1 MLIENSDGKFDG
13 SNEVEGIALGSR
25 VGIALGSR
33 AGWTFGETLID
44 LVGPSDGILDGWV
57 VGNRLG
63 GLLSLKDG
71 FSDGR
76 AVKSREGPSE
86 GTLVGDPLGMI
97 DDGKQ
102 VYGRD
107 KGPLSYRQQKKL
119 INKTT
124 KRLYLVIKLT

>member
-1 MLIENSDGKFDG
+1 
-13 SNEVEGIALGSR
+13 
-25 VGIALGSR
+25 
-33 AGWTFGETLID
+33 
-44 LVGPSDGILDGWV
+44 
-57 VGNRLG
+57 
-63 GLLSLKDG
+63 LLSLKDG

-124 KRLYLVIKLT
+124 KRLYLVIRTHINHPPDRVTELIREFFTNI